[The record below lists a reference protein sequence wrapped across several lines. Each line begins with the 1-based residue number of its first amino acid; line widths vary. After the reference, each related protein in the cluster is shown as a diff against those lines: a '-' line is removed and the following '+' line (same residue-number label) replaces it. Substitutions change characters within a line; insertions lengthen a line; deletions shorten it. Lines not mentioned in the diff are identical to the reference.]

1 MRVVSGKGEST
12 VLFFEYGLILLIA
25 ILISNIINR
34 FLPVLSV
41 PIIQIALGVIIALL
55 PIEFTLELNPELFLI
70 VFIVPLL
77 FNDGIIA
84 DRKTLW
90 KLKNHI
96 ILLAFGLVLLTVLVI
111 GYLVHFLTPSIPLA
125 AAFALAAALAPID
138 AVAVG
143 ALGKRIKI
151 PHTIMGLLEGESLIN
166 DASGLVSFQFAT
178 AAMVTGTFSLM
189 WAGIELV
196 VISVGGVVVG
206 LLFTHLKV
214 RFVRWLR
221 SLGME
226 NVTLHILIEIL
237 TPFLVYILAEYCKVS
252 GILAVVASGIMHS
265 FDREKINPETVRL
278 NTAST
283 SVWSTLVFV
292 LNGLVF
298 ILLGTQLPATVE
310 TMWIV
315 PLISKL
321 KIVAYIIII
330 TLVLMLIRFLWSLF
344 TIKKDTYKS
353 ESHLS
358 KTKASL
364 IISMS
369 GVRGA
374 VTLATTM
381 SIPLLLGNGNRFPE
395 RDLIILLASGV
406 IMCSLLIVN
415 FILPL
420 FLEKEIKTDISV
432 VETEACIEIV
442 NNVIAELNN
451 QVTEKNRRAVSRVIR
466 DYYQRKSTLQR
477 KQNGNPFDIGEE
489 ISLKKMIYDWE
500 RQNTNAL
507 LCNNEID
514 EVTAERYLGILDR
527 QEDNLSLNEKNPFKV
542 AMKSINFAKY
552 IKRFGSKEQDLK
564 ASKKQFYDLYRTN
577 DTFVLQKLKQLHETD
592 DRPLINKY
600 ISDYEFSLSIQNSKD
615 ASHEANNEEAASVES
630 IAALGFQLERDNIQ
644 TMFESGRISWET
656 AGQMRRNISLLELQI
671 KKDYF

>member
-1 MRVVSGKGEST
+1 
-12 VLFFEYGLILLIA
+12 
-25 ILISNIINR
+25 
-34 FLPVLSV
+34 
-41 PIIQIALGVIIALL
+41 VIIALL
-55 PIEFTLELNPELFLI
+55 PIEFTPQLNPELFLI
-70 VFIVPLL
+70 VFIAPLL
-77 FNDGIIA
+77 FNDGIMA
-84 DRKTLW
+84 DKKTLW
-90 KLKNHI
+90 KLKNPI
-96 ILLAFGLVLLTVLVI
+96 ILLAFGLVLLTVLAV
-111 GYLVHFLTPSIPLA
+111 GYLVHFLAPSIPLA

-166 DASGLVSFQFAT
+166 DASGLVSFQFAI
-178 AAMVTGTFSLM
+178 AAMMTGTFSLM

-196 VISVGGVVVG
+196 VISVGGVIVG

-237 TPFLVYILAEYCKVS
+237 TPFLVYLLAEYCKVS

-265 FDREKINPETVRL
+265 FDREKINPETVGL
-278 NTAST
+278 NTASA

-298 ILLGTQLPATVE
+298 IILGTQLPATVE
-310 TMWIV
+310 AMWAV
-315 PLISKL
+315 SPVSKL

-330 TLVLMLIRFLWSLF
+330 TLVLMLIRFLWSLL

-353 ESHLS
+353 ESRLS

-381 SIPLLLGNGNRFPE
+381 SIPFLLGDGSQFPE
-395 RDLIILLASGV
+395 RDLIIFIASGV
-406 IMCSLLIVN
+406 ILCSLLISN

-420 FLEKEIKTDISV
+420 FLEKEAKTNALA

-442 NNVIAELNN
+442 SNVITRLNN
-451 QVTEKNRRAVSRVIR
+451 QITEKNRRAVSRVLR

-477 KQNGNPFDIGEE
+477 KQSGNPFDTGEE
-489 ISLKKMIYDWE
+489 IRLKKMIYEWE
-500 RQNTNAL
+500 RQNTNAM

-514 EVTAERYLGILDR
+514 EFTAQRYLGILDR
-527 QEDNLSLNEKNPFKV
+527 LEDNISKNEKNPFKA
-542 AMKSINFAKY
+542 AMKSVNFAKY
-552 IKRFGSKEQDLK
+552 VKKFGNKEQDVE
-564 ASKKQFYDLYRTN
+564 ASKRRFYNLYRAN
-577 DTFVLQKLKQLHETD
+577 DSFVLQRLKQLHETD
-592 DRPLINKY
+592 DSHLISKY
-600 ISDYEFSLSIQNSKD
+600 ISDYEFSLSLQNSRD
-615 ASHEANNEEAASVES
+615 ASHEANNEEAVSVES

-644 TMFESGRISWET
+644 TMFEHGRISWET